1 MLNARWLAAFCYA
14 SLSCLMGIPL
24 FIYAHLG
31 VKQSLGVLEVSVYLL
46 FFVVSVL
53 HVLCALLI
61 LSNLMYVSAA
71 ACPSVRR
78 HSFSETFLSLQLYI
92 YVAITAIWSSV
103 CLSPCL
109 FQMARREHKWCRQKC
124 FTAATGLCILP
135 SGLWILWAGSA
146 ASCTPYSINRHTGA
160 LLVETSGTRRP
171 ATINGKEEGLGVEFK
186 EVLFDGISI
195 SESGNLA
202 VVLACKIMTSLR
214 LSYLRALAVCK
225 HPSHSASVT

>member
-1 MLNARWLAAFCYA
+1 
-14 SLSCLMGIPL
+14 
-24 FIYAHLG
+24 
-31 VKQSLGVLEVSVYLL
+31 
-46 FFVVSVL
+46 
-53 HVLCALLI
+53 
-61 LSNLMYVSAA
+61 MYVSAA

-78 HSFSETFLSLQLYI
+78 HSTSETFLSLQLYI
-92 YVAITAIWSSV
+92 YVVKTAIWTSV

-109 FQMARREHKWCRQKC
+109 FQMARRENKWCRQKC
-124 FTAATGLCILP
+124 VTVAIGLDIPP

-146 ASCTPYSINRHTGA
+146 ASWTPYSINRHTGA

-195 SESGNLA
+195 IESGNLA

-225 HPSHSASVT
+225 NPSHSASVTSTGYRYVLSYEIGLTYFMIEVLWCILPLHWNEYIKYYCLWLLAR